1 MTYAHQTGLGLCLV
15 ARVAQTQP
23 PLFPAREF
31 CSEPFTISVVQV
43 SFPGSK
49 FPLGF
54 EFDQVGYRI
63 FLSKNEKLAIQ
74 HVDPAT
80 GLLVGN
86 FQVIDS
92 GVVKFW
98 GALEEPLVRNG
109 PEWGYSTTGSE
120 LYYMKRSGQVGNDR
134 TLYRAMETSPDV
146 WSVGPLPEGTSK
158 GFPSPSKDTA
168 DLVPK
173 VLYSR
178 RPTGVQDKFP
188 YDIALRSAP
197 EDPTSEQVIPAAVT
211 LEQGYPRWV
220 SGADQVVFS
229 LLDANDV
236 EQAALYHIDSGLV
249 EQITF
254 YAEQDGV
261 SMDETWASP
270 YPELGPDEKV
280 VWFVVNGTELRVL
293 REVAG
298 SWIEVNRVNPSQV
311 LGKPAYPYIV
321 SPEPFSYGGKPYIAF
336 QLSSNYHS
344 VENGLADI
352 YIMQPQATTS
362 CHFRLISPD
371 DTAARRKPE
380 PLALQDKPVVYFLEG
395 ELGAF
400 TLYQAETGL

>member
-1 MTYAHQTGLGLCLV
+1 MRTKLALAFCLV
-15 ARVAQTQP
+15 ARAAQTQP
-23 PLFPAREF
+23 FLPPAREF

-43 SFPGSK
+43 SSPGSN

-92 GVVKFW
+92 GIIKDWPV
-98 GALEEPLVRNG
+98 LEVPLVRNG
-109 PEWGYSTTGSE
+109 PEWGYCTTGSE
-120 LYYMKRSGQVGNDR
+120 LYYMKPSVGRSGGR
-134 TLYRAMETSPDV
+134 TLYNAKEGSPDV
-146 WSVGPLPEGTSK
+146 WSVGPLPQGVGK
-158 GFPSPSKDTA
+158 GFPNPSKDA
-168 DLVPK
+168 ANAVPK
-173 VLYSR
+173 VLYTRSA
-178 RPTGVQDKFP
+178 TGVQDKFP
-188 YDIALRSAP
+188 YDIALRTAP
-197 EDPTSEQVIPAAVT
+197 EDPSSEQVIPAAVT

-220 SGADQVVFS
+220 SGADQVLFS

-236 EQAALYHIDSGLV
+236 EQAALYHVDSGLV

-270 YPELGPDEKV
+270 YPELGPDERV

-311 LGKPAYPYIV
+311 LGKPAYPYVV

-371 DTAARRKPE
+371 DTARRRKPE

-395 ELGAF
+395 ELGAL